1 MNKFF
6 LKLLCCVWVLLPP
19 SPFSLLPSSSSSQ
32 QGVFSYVL
40 WCRWFCRISHHCW
53 LASHV
58 ILLLFFLSIVWVK
71 FLGIVTISLT
81 YSCSCTRYSLPHV
94 PKYPVSWGTSTRGEY
109 EQNFAISQSQN
120 FLWVS
125 VFKKKALIFDCS
137 KILIFHTHPS
147 PPAKIFVSLKCNA
160 KIVKHALFSSH
171 TLCVPLGAN
180 GSGHGSCCSWCAAA
194 AVCLSRDQSPVL
206 IPDLQHTTWCFVPP
220 LLIFHRTI
228 VYAVLLPVFV
238 SSFLKSLYTQ
248 EDHLCRIIF

>member
-81 YSCSCTRYSLPHV
+81 YSCSCTRHSLPHV

-180 GSGHGSCCSWCAAA
+180 GSGHGSCCLSEPWSVSSINPRPPAHYLMLCPPSSDFPQNNCLCSITTS
-194 AVCLSRDQSPVL
+194 VCF
-206 IPDLQHTTWCFVPP
+206 I
-220 LLIFHRTI
+220 IFE
-228 VYAVLLPVFV
+228 VFV
-238 SSFLKSLYTQ
+238 YPGRSSM
-248 EDHLCRIIF
+248 